1 MKKTIYSVIT
11 VFTIILLLF
20 TLEIRLL
27 AVTEQDKEDLQDK
40 INNATQ
46 QLDDIAGNKN
56 EAQSELEE
64 LTVKVSDA
72 QNELAS
78 IKSELEAINEAITV
92 KEEEIRKQE
101 EEIKEKD
108 ELLKQRMVAMY
119 ESGDT
124 SFLDVL
130 FNSES
135 ILDFFSNYSLVQQIV
150 ESDTELIEKLEQEKV
165 DLEKNKNEL
174 EEQKAEVENLKKE
187 QEIKNAELE
196 QLQKSKQEELENLS
210 AEEQA
215 VQAEIDSYNE
225 AMAKVNA
232 ALEEAARK
240 AAEEME
246 KNEQNN
252 GTNGLNFDGSFIWPC
267 NNKYVTS
274 RMKWRWGRWHKG
286 IDIGASYENVYASA
300 SGYAYNEYDANG
312 YGVYVM
318 VFHGDGYVT
327 LYGHLSESHVSNG
340 QYVSQGEVIATSGN
354 SGASQGAHL
363 HFEIRKATSFSD
375 FFGNNWLDPLD
386 YLPGGYTILD

>member
-27 AVTEQDKEDLQDK
+27 AVTEQDKEELQDK

-240 AAEEME
+240 AAEEMA

>member
-27 AVTEQDKEDLQDK
+27 AVTEQDKEELQDK

-240 AAEEME
+240 AAEEMA

-363 HFEIRKATSFSD
+363 HFEIGKATSFSD
-375 FFGNNWLDPLD
+375 LFGNNWLDTLD

>member
-11 VFTIILLLF
+11 VFTIIQLLF

-46 QLDDIAGNKN
+46 QLDDIAGDKN

-64 LTVKVSDA
+64 LTVKVSEA

-78 IKSELEAINEAITV
+78 IKSELAAINEAITV
-92 KEEEIRKQE
+92 KEEEIRNQE

-108 ELLKQRMVAMY
+108 KLLKQRMVAMY

-150 ESDTELIEKLEQEKV
+150 ESDTELMKKLEQKKIN
-165 DLEKNKNEL
+165 LENNKNEL
-174 EEQKAEVENLKKE
+174 EQQKAEVENLKKE